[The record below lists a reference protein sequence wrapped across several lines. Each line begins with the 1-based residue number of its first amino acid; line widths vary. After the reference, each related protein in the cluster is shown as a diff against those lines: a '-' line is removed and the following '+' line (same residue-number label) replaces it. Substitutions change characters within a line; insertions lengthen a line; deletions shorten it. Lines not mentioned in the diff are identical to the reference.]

1 MNNSGELTTRET
13 TNDSDDELIVYQWAS
28 ITMTT
33 FKMMNNIIKIA
44 IKVVSIMSN
53 TNKEVRAAFNSYVS
67 KRVKFGGKKDSNKFA
82 DENGFTTNKNLDKDE
97 KAAGKEINESIA
109 KDHVQHKDVQRSLQ
123 KKAKEIYKQSGIA
136 NKERQKAEKKAA
148 KAAVKAGK
156 EREAIQN
163 KAKKLMNSG
172 KSEKAQKL
180 LDDYKHKINKRKGI
194 ESWLLNPEDYI

>member
-1 MNNSGELTTRET
+1 MNNSGELITRET
-13 TNDSDDELIVYQWAS
+13 TNDSGDELIAYQWAS

-67 KRVKFGGKKDSNKFA
+67 KRVKFGGKKVGNTFA
-82 DENGFTTNKNLDKDE
+82 DENGFTTNKKLDKDE
-97 KAAGKEINESIA
+97 KAAGKEINEHIT
-109 KDHVQHKDVQRSLQ
+109 KDLVTHKGAQKSLD
-123 KKAKEIYKQSGIA
+123 KKNKEEYKQREKDY
-136 NKERQKAEKKAA
+136 KEREKAENKAA
-148 KAAVKAGK
+148 KAANKAGK
-156 EREAIQN
+156 ERESIQN
-163 KAKKLMNSG
+163 KAQKLINSG

-180 LDDYKHKINKRKGI
+180 LDDYKHKINKRKCI